1 MKWNDQVLHYINYV
15 SQRHECSRRWPKL
28 QIPNLVFNIYLITE
42 EVINRWKF
50 LIFFLNKFKRH
61 KSVRNHWTWTKFE
74 LNLFFLVNN
83 LYIKL
88 SAVYILLL
96 KCIVGAGWHFRGLFF
111 FFPVKVDIFSFSAT
125 QASVYS
131 CCIWQFFLSIK
142 LNWFIDK

>member
-1 MKWNDQVLHYINYV
+1 MIRFCITLTICVPTPWMFPQVA
-15 SQRHECSRRWPKL
+15 K
-28 QIPNLVFNIYLITE
+28 IPNLVFNIYLITE
-42 EVINRWKF
+42 EVRNHENSSYSF
-50 LIFFLNKFKRH
+50 KFKRH
-61 KSVRNHWTWTKFE
+61 KSVKNHWTWTKFE